1 MSAARKTIRAV
12 IYARISQDD
21 SGTAE
26 GVGRQIDDA
35 RALAESR
42 GWEVVETY
50 TDNDVSAYSGARRPG
65 YQSLMAAVEA
75 GEVDRIVVY
84 MTSRLWRSRKE
95 RAGAM
100 ETLERLRVGVAAVSG
115 PELDFTT
122 ASGRMVAGILGEFDT
137 AESAIKSERVARA
150 AEQRAQQG
158 RPSGGLGYGWRKGD
172 DGSYVLDD
180 AAAEVVREVVA
191 RLTAGESLRGLT
203 DDLNARGIPAPGT
216 THRRQH
222 RRPGND
228 DGALW
233 GESGVRKIALR
244 PSNAALR
251 VHRGEVVGGAAWP
264 AIITEAEHR
273 KVTEV
278 LSDPRRMRNG
288 GTAVRRHLLTYGIG
302 RCGVCGARLRVSVK
316 GGHAL
321 YVCDA
326 RSGCVGRR
334 QERVDEFVEA
344 VVIER
349 LRKPDAA
356 SLFTPHPTPGADA
369 DALRRAESLRARLD
383 DAATLYASGT
393 ITADQLATI
402 TANIRPDLDD
412 AERQAARPVAGDVP
426 TSVRKMTGK
435 GDPAKVWASLDV
447 NGRRDVLE
455 ALGMTVTI
463 HKTKQGPGF
472 DPESV
477 SIGWG
482 RNV

>member
-1 MSAARKTIRAV
+1 MNAARKTPRAV

-21 SGTAE
+21 SGAGE
-26 GVGRQIDDA
+26 GVTRQIDDA
-35 RALAESR
+35 RALAQSR
-42 GWEVVETY
+42 GWDVVETY

-150 AEQRAQQG
+150 AEQRAQEG
-158 RPSGGLGYGWRKGD
+158 RPSGGLGYGWRKAE
-172 DGSYVLDD
+172 DGSYILDD
-180 AAAEVVREVVA
+180 AEAEIVREVVR
-191 RLTAGESLRGLT
+191 RLTAGESLRAVTL
-203 DDLNARGIPAPGT
+203 DLNERGIPAPGT

-228 DGALW
+228 AGALW

-251 VHRGEVVGGAAWP
+251 VHRGEVVGDAAWP
-264 AIITEAEHR
+264 AIVTVAQHR
-273 KVTEV
+273 RAVTV
-278 LSDPRRMRNG
+278 LSDPDRMKNG

-302 RCGVCGARLRVSVK
+302 RCGICGSRLRVSVK
-316 GGHAL
+316 GGHSL

-334 QERVDEFVEA
+334 QSRVDEFVEA

-349 LRKPDAA
+349 LRQPDAA
-356 SLFTPHPTPGADA
+356 SLFVTQPAAGADA
-369 DALRRAESLRARLD
+369 DALRLAEELRARLD
-383 DAATLYASGT
+383 DAATMYAVGT
-393 ITADQLATI
+393 ITAEQLATI
-402 TANIRPDLDD
+402 TAGIRPDLDD
-412 AERQAARPVAGDVP
+412 AERRAAPVGGGVMPSA
-426 TSVRKMTGK
+426 VRKMAGK
-435 GDPAKVWASLDV
+435 TDPAKVWASLDV

-472 DPESV
+472 DPASV
-477 SIGWG
+477 SIEWSA
-482 RNV
+482 